1 MARKRGKQLL
11 AAAAA
16 AMDIP
21 ADVAAGELL
30 VELVGKGE
38 LRMEN
43 HRGVLSY
50 GEEEITVSGGRVL
63 VRIGGEKLKIAAMSP
78 MSLLVV
84 GEIRRVELE

>member
-1 MARKRGKQLL
+1 
-11 AAAAA
+11 
-16 AMDIP
+16 MDIP